1 MVGWWHFDGGV
12 LMDDTLLFRFQ
23 EEERDDD
30 LGDDE
35 FEGDEEDYGED
46 GYEEDDEDDDDNEDG
61 EDDERLGGRGT
72 KRSGATPAL
81 PAAAVLRVLRSC
93 TSQQGCKDR
102 VGLQKSLRRQS
113 DPSLHALE
121 QPGFRE

>member
-1 MVGWWHFDGGV
+1 
-12 LMDDTLLFRFQ
+12 MDHTLLFRFQ

-46 GYEEDDEDDDDNEDG
+46 GYEEDDDDNEEG
-61 EDDERLGGRGT
+61 EDDQRLGGRGT

-81 PAAAVLRVLRSC
+81 PEAAVLRVLRSC
-93 TSQQGCKDR
+93 TSHQGCKDR
-102 VGLQKSLRRQS
+102 VGLQKSLSRQS